1 MTGNLVNRVLG
12 HGFHRHYNTIGCA
25 SLVFG
30 TLYGESSIAKKMP
43 LKKEAV
49 SPEDKS
55 HHQIVSYISAC
66 YKTVLIS
73 GMKSLQTFFSCYEV
87 TLSKDIVLGFS
98 FYTAKKLNLK
108 KRFQNIQY
116 LIKEKNGSGN
126 AITELVKFVRF
137 LENCPDNEI
146 EMILFKLNDIDGEM
160 LERPTLVTADSN
172 RLNKVYKRMLKSKPI
187 LNSEYYS
194 IEYNPK
200 FPKQLYNELQ

>member
-1 MTGNLVNRVLG
+1 MTVNLVNRVLG

-43 LKKEAV
+43 LNKETV

-55 HHQIVSYISAC
+55 HHQIVSYISTC

-160 LERPTLVTADSN
+160 LERPTLVTADSD

-187 LNSEYYS
+187 QNSEYYS

>member
-43 LKKEAV
+43 LKKEEV
-49 SPEDKS
+49 FPEDKS
-55 HHQIVSYISAC
+55 HHQIVSYISTC

-108 KRFQNIQY
+108 KRFLNVQY
-116 LIKEKNGSGN
+116 LIKEKRGSGN

-160 LERPTLVTADSN
+160 LERPTLVTADSD

-187 LNSEYYS
+187 QNSECYS

>member
-1 MTGNLVNRVLG
+1 MTGNLVNRVLS
-12 HGFHRHYNTIGCA
+12 HGFHRHYSAIGCA

-30 TLYGESSIAKKMP
+30 TLYGESVIAKKMP

-49 SPEDKS
+49 SLEDKS
-55 HHQIVSYISAC
+55 HHQIVSYISTC

-87 TLSKDIVLGFS
+87 TLSKDIKLGFS
-98 FYTAKKLNLK
+98 FYTAKNLNLK
-108 KRFQNIQY
+108 KRFLNIQY

-146 EMILFKLNDIDGEM
+146 EIVLFKLNDIDAEM
-160 LERPTLVTADSN
+160 LERPTLVTADSD
-172 RLNKVYKRMLKSKPI
+172 RLNKVYKRILKSKPI